1 MSSKIEI
8 ERKFLVLQND
18 FIEQASAKHSIIQ
31 GYLCA
36 SSTSTV
42 RIRLK
47 DNSGIITIKGKSNDG
62 GLSRYEWEHEIDQ
75 AEATQLLKLCQ
86 GNLIIKD
93 RYEVPSGNHIV
104 EVDVFYGENEG
115 LILAEIELITND
127 EVFEKPAWLGKEVT
141 GDRRFSNSNLISYPF
156 KYWKEEIER

>member
-36 SSTSTV
+36 TSTSTV

-47 DNSGIITIKGKSNDG
+47 DKSGIITIKGKSNDG

-93 RYEVPSGNHIV
+93 RYEVPSGNLIV

-115 LILAEIELITND
+115 LILAEIELKTND

-141 GDRRFSNSNLISYPF
+141 GDRRFSNSNLITYPF